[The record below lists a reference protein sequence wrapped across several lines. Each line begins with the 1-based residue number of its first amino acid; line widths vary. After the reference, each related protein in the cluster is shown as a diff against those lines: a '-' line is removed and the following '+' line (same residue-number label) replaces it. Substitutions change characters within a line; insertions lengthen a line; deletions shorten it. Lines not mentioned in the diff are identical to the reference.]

1 MCSARPK
8 ALHRLGG
15 YPLLYH
21 VYRAAAALEP
31 QAIYIVY
38 GYAGEQLRAEVALP
52 PQVHWVLQEQ
62 QQGTGHAAAV
72 ALDRITAGPVLILN
86 GDVPLLQT
94 ATLHRLVSA
103 QPQDGLSILSTRLD
117 TPYGYGRILRDAQGR
132 VQGAVE
138 QADATPEQLGT
149 SEGYAGAMVADAE
162 PLRGWLGRV
171 DNHNRQNEY
180 YLVDVIAL
188 AIADHR
194 EVCVASVEHT
204 EAGGVNTLADLA
216 TLERLL
222 QRRQATALLEAG
234 VTLMDPDRF
243 DLRGELHTG
252 SDVIIDINTL
262 FEGEVHIGNNV
273 HIGAGCII
281 RDSVLGDG
289 TRVLPNSYI
298 AGAQIGQH
306 CKLGPFCRIRPGTQL
321 HANVRIGNFV
331 ELKRADIG
339 AATNIN
345 HLSYIGDAKVGTDAN
360 LGCGTVT
367 CNYDGRDKHR
377 TVIEDRVHIG
387 SHVQLVAPI
396 HVGSNAT
403 VAAGSTLTEDVEAG
417 TLAIARSRQ
426 QTIRGW
432 HRPGSGGKA

>member
-8 ALHRLGG
+8 VLHRLGG

-21 VYRAAAALEP
+21 VHRAAAALEP

-38 GYAGEQLRAEVALP
+38 GYAGQQLRAEVELP

-62 QQGTGHAAAV
+62 QQGTGHAATV
-72 ALDRITAGPVLILN
+72 ALEQIGAGPVLILN

-94 ATLHRLVSA
+94 ATLHRLADA
-103 QPQDGLSILSTRLD
+103 QPQQGLSILSTRLD
-117 TPYGYGRILRDAQGR
+117 NPYGYGRILRDAEGR
-132 VQGAVE
+132 VQGVVE
-138 QADATPEQLGT
+138 QADATPEQLRT
-149 SEGYAGAMVADAE
+149 NEVNAGAMVADADQ
-162 PLRGWLGRV
+162 LRGWLGQVHKR
-171 DNHNRQNEY
+171 NRQNEY

-204 EAGGVNTLADLA
+204 EAAGVNTLADLA

-234 VTLMDPDRF
+234 VTLMDPERF

-262 FEGEVHIGNNV
+262 FEGKVSIGNDV

-306 CKLGPFCRIRPGTQL
+306 CQLGPFCRIRPGTQL
-321 HANVRIGNFV
+321 HAHVSIGNFV
-331 ELKRADIG
+331 ELKQADIG

-396 HVGSNAT
+396 RVGSNAT

-426 QTIRGW
+426 QTVPGW
-432 HRPGSGGKA
+432 RRPGSGGKT